1 MEHERRIVGSVREIR
16 SEYPRIGG
24 YKLWLMLICLF
35 GRENMP
41 GRDSFFAIL
50 RRRGLMLPHPK
61 ARHTTNSNHRFH
73 KWKNLTKGLVPTAAN
88 QLWVADIT
96 YIPLA
101 GGDVAY
107 LHLITDAYSHMIVGW
122 TLSGSLKAAVSIQTL
137 QMALEQAIRQ
147 SGMEC
152 LTRLVHHSDRGIQYC
167 CDAYVSIL
175 KEYGIRISMTE
186 DYKPTDNAIAERAN
200 GIIKSEGLYP
210 RKQLPTFAQAQEFIS
225 RFIRFYNCRRP
236 HMSIGYKTPAEVHGQ
251 QGEQKRMWKSKFYD
265 KNKVENQKECV
276 SWQRQT
282 EDGHLTRRQA
292 DSLDLNRIRAFF
304 ASPLY
309 ERIRQAEHVWRERK
323 FLVRISD
330 LQLPDQPQYN
340 DTNAMLSGI
349 MDLVFEEPDG
359 LVLVDYK
366 TDYVQG
372 GEMLTERYQ
381 RQLLLYRRTLA
392 LLHQKPVKETV
403 LYSFHL
409 NRAIPL
415 PEEAT

>member
-1 MEHERRIVGSVREIR
+1 MREIR

-41 GRDSFFAIL
+41 GRDSFLAIL

-96 YIPLA
+96 YILLA

-282 EDGHLTRRQA
+282 EDPYKT
-292 DSLDLNRIRAFF
+292 IF
-304 ASPLY
+304 
-309 ERIRQAEHVWRERK
+309 
-323 FLVRISD
+323 
-330 LQLPDQPQYN
+330 
-340 DTNAMLSGI
+340 T
-349 MDLVFEEPDG
+349 G
-359 LVLVDYK
+359 LVAPPNLFPSSSLKLMLKMMNWQCETPTCPVFQEAYRK
-366 TDYVQG
+366 TCRLKQFYSKARSWFHSG
-372 GEMLTERYQ
+372 GKSASLCLQTDFEWWKS
-381 RQLLLYRRTLA
+381 A
-392 LLHQKPVKETV
+392 G
-403 LYSFHL
+403 
-409 NRAIPL
+409 
-415 PEEAT
+415 

>member
-210 RKQLPTFAQAQEFIS
+210 WKQLPTFAQAQEFIS

-282 EDGHLTRRQA
+282 EDTSFPEGAGASTRA
-292 DSLDLNRIRAFF
+292 
-304 ASPLY
+304 
-309 ERIRQAEHVWRERK
+309 
-323 FLVRISD
+323 
-330 LQLPDQPQYN
+330 
-340 DTNAMLSGI
+340 
-349 MDLVFEEPDG
+349 
-359 LVLVDYK
+359 
-366 TDYVQG
+366 VQFQG
-372 GEMLTERYQ
+372 
-381 RQLLLYRRTLA
+381 
-392 LLHQKPVKETV
+392 K
-403 LYSFHL
+403 
-409 NRAIPL
+409 
-415 PEEAT
+415 